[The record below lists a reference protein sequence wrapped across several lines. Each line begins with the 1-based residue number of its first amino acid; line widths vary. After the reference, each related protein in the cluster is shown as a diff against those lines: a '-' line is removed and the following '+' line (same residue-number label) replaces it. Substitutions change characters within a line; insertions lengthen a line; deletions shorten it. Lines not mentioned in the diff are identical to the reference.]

1 MSDLKKAFH
10 FLGEEL
16 TICYADPLLP
26 ANIRW
31 GRKFYLAAGEEKI
44 HFLDALAS
52 LDLKLS
58 VSESVSNWYFLDLQV
73 MQVMQ
78 VKQVMQVIQVMLV
91 KQVMQVRQVMQVMQ
105 EMKIV
110 QVMQERK

>member
-1 MSDLKKAFH
+1 MTAQ
-10 FLGEEL
+10 
-16 TICYADPLLP
+16 TIYSNVETYSNTGC
-26 ANIRW
+26 
-31 GRKFYLAAGEEKI
+31 
-44 HFLDALAS
+44 FLDALAS

-58 VSESVSNWYFLDLQV
+58 VSESVSKWYFWDLQV